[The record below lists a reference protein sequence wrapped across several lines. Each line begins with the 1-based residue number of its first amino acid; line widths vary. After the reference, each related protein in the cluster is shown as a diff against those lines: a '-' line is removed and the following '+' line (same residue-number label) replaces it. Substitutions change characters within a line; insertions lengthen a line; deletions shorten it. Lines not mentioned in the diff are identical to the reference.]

1 MRQSTFRTRENQQGG
16 ASPFLWPSPPDE
28 RANAV
33 YETPTMQ
40 QIDAL
45 LLELDSVAYGPGRKP
60 QIQALSDA
68 LAQAWEAHRGEVL
81 RPERVVLNIV
91 EGRRRLIASPPPIY
105 PTEVKP
111 CQRTSNLRL

>member
-1 MRQSTFRTRENQQGG
+1 M
-16 ASPFLWPSPPDE
+16 
-28 RANAV
+28 

-68 LAQAWEAHRGEVL
+68 LAQAWEAHRGEVM
-81 RPERVVLNIV
+81 RPELYPTSSK
-91 EGRRRLIASPPPIY
+91 GGADSLRRPPPIY